1 MLPSAHVAFLLS
13 KDCTLGGVAG
23 RAYILSHPPLSLK
36 FCGGFFWPWWGLGSR
51 LWVLSEHKGQN
62 WVAGVGRGQPPP
74 CLPLGA
80 DIAVISALPQ
90 LPPPPWLALPSCVKT
105 LAGFA
110 CWPTPPGL
118 GPGWSA
124 VSGVARCREWAVDQ
138 WAPWDLWP
146 GSRPQFSARPSHRP
160 AARVVLAL

>member
-1 MLPSAHVAFLLS
+1 MFCLS
-13 KDCTLGGVAG
+13 TKVKTGWRG
-23 RAYILSHPPLSLK
+23 
-36 FCGGFFWPWWGLGSR
+36 
-51 LWVLSEHKGQN
+51 
-62 WVAGVGRGQPPP
+62 GRGQPPP

-110 CWPTPPGL
+110 CWPHTSRS
-118 GPGWSA
+118 GPRM
-124 VSGVARCREWAVDQ
+124 VSSVWCGEWAVGQ

-146 GSRPQFSARPSHRP
+146 GYRPQFSAWPSRRP
-160 AARVVLAL
+160 AACVVLALWGGCLERFGYVGVGCHCEP